1 MSDYRT
7 PLSRVRHLGS
17 ARNGTHH
24 WWMQRLTAIA
34 LVPLTIWFT
43 IAIVKLIGADYV
55 TVKLWMA
62 KPYSMIMLIL
72 TMVMTFHH
80 GQLGLQAVVEDYLH
94 VEWQKLT
101 AIIFVKFTAIVL
113 ALTGIIAVLRV
124 GLGG

>member
-72 TMVMTFHH
+72 TMVMAFHH

-101 AIIFVKFTAIVL
+101 AIIFVKFAAIVL
-113 ALTGIIAVLRV
+113 ALTGIVAVLRV